1 LSKQK
6 PKDMTGWQLHDTD
19 TQEIMGSVIITH
31 RESSEIEDAETALHD
46 AWHDFNRAE
55 ETEDDHTD
63 VDAFVEWFN
72 ESHVTQI
79 ERLYL
84 EFIQHYNGDE

>member
-1 LSKQK
+1 LSKQN
-6 PKDMTGWQLHDTD
+6 PKDMTAYQLHDTD

-31 RESSEIEDAETALHD
+31 RETNTEDAETALHD
-46 AWHDFNRAE
+46 GWHDFNRAE
-55 ETEDDHTD
+55 ETEDDHCD

-79 ERLYL
+79 ERLWL
-84 EFIQHYNGDE
+84 EDLSEIDE

>member
-1 LSKQK
+1 
-6 PKDMTGWQLHDTD
+6 MTGWQLHDTD

-31 RESSEIEDAETALHD
+31 TEPHVEDAVTALHD
-46 AWHDFNRAE
+46 GWHDFNRAE
-55 ETEDDHTD
+55 ETEEDHTD

-84 EFIQHYNGDE
+84 EYIQHYNGDE

>member
-1 LSKQK
+1 LSKQN
-6 PKDMTGWQLHDTD
+6 PKDMTGYQLHDTD
-19 TQEIMGSVIITH
+19 TQEIMGSVIIKFAA
-31 RESSEIEDAETALHD
+31 IAEDGVVELHD
-46 AWHDFNRAE
+46 GWHDFNRLE
-55 ETEDDHTD
+55 ETEDDHCD

-84 EFIQHYNGDE
+84 EFIQHYDGDE

>member
-1 LSKQK
+1 
-6 PKDMTGWQLHDTD
+6 MTGYQLHDTD
-19 TQEIMGSVIITH
+19 TQEIMGSVVITH
-31 RESSEIEDAETALHD
+31 TEPQIEHGELALHD
-46 AWHDFNRAE
+46 AWHDFNRLE

-72 ESHVTQI
+72 QCHATQI

-84 EFIQHYNGDE
+84 EYIQHYDGDE

>member
-1 LSKQK
+1 
-6 PKDMTGWQLHDTD
+6 MTGYQLHDTD

-31 RESSEIEDAETALHD
+31 TEPHIEDGETTLHD
-46 AWHDFNRAE
+46 AWHDFNRLE
-55 ETEDDHTD
+55 ETEEDHCD

-72 ESHVTQI
+72 QCHATQI

-84 EFIQHYNGDE
+84 EYIQHYDGDE